1 MNGASRRDDDRGER
15 ERERERERAN
25 DNGFWSGLLELPRK
39 LDKKNGTSECL
50 SKNPKRCT
58 QNDK

>member
-1 MNGASRRDDDRGER
+1 VNGASRRDDDRG
-15 ERERERERAN
+15 ERERAN
-25 DNGFWSGLLELPRK
+25 DNGFWSGLLELPGK
-39 LDKKNGTSECL
+39 SDKKNGTSECL